1 MKAES
6 VVRRVRTHQTRSGTV
21 PKGSILHA
29 RPPDHPISRR
39 RSAAPSAPGISTGAL
54 HALLPGPGARYGGI
68 RAGAEA
74 HLVPPCRPP
83 PSDGTLPG
91 ANASGSAPAAISRTN
106 AASRPGGGFRGQD
119 DLRPDCRRVK
129 RLPRRNQGRAGRIFG
144 TVVPRAGGGGLGGA
158 GIRRQGVSLHRPG
171 GRCRLRPEGG
181 GAFRRSG
188 YDRRGPFERVREAGR
203 QAVPARQPR
212 ARRTAAAARGGA
224 RCRNYRAVR
233 ASFPSRCRPTGHAA
247 HRLRAQYSVTSCSS
261 ACDSKALRGD
271 TPPSRQPRM

>member
-1 MKAES
+1 MRCFPARGPDTAAYAPGLKRIWCRPAGRRLRTERCRERMRP
-6 VVRRVRTHQTRSGTV
+6 VRR
-21 PKGSILHA
+21 
-29 RPPDHPISRR
+29 RR
-39 RSAAPSAPGISTGAL
+39 RFPGRTR
-54 HALLPGPGARYGGI
+54 LPGP
-68 RAGAEA
+68 AGDSA
-74 HLVPPCRPP
+74 
-83 PSDGTLPG
+83 GT
-91 ANASGSAPAAISRTN
+91 
-106 AASRPGGGFRGQD
+106 D

-181 GAFRRSG
+181 GAFRRGG